1 MSTAPE
7 RTIRRNNP
15 RAIAWMIFAVGVL
28 ALMDAGLKLLS
39 PHYSG
44 LQVAAL
50 RGLGAWPIVVLWIL
64 AHRKVGTLFRVR
76 WGIQV
81 SRGVAAVFMLAAF
94 AYALKTMPLSGVYV
108 LFFVAPF
115 IITAISVPLLGEKV
129 EPRRWLV
136 MGIGMIGVL
145 IALRPT
151 GEGVFTLAGL
161 AVLFS
166 ATCYAVAAVG
176 SRLASRTDSTESLM
190 FWMTTILAIGA
201 TALAWPNWIPI
212 RPEDTWIIVGVAFAG
227 AVGQY
232 ALTEAFRWGEA
243 SAVAPFEYSALAWG
257 IVLDL
262 TIWHTLPD
270 RWVFVGG
277 AIIVASGIYLARR
290 EHAPPV
296 DPEHP

>member
-1 MSTAPE
+1 M
-7 RTIRRNNP
+7 RRDNP
-15 RAIAWMIFAVGVL
+15 RAIVWMILAVGVL

-50 RGLGAWPIVVLWIL
+50 RGLGAWPIVVLWII
-64 AHRKVGTLFRVR
+64 ARRKTDTLLSVR
-76 WGIQV
+76 WGIHI
-81 SRGVAAVFMLAAF
+81 SRGIASVFMLAAF
-94 AYALKTMPLSGVYV
+94 AYALKSMPLSGVYV

-115 IITAISVPLLGEKV
+115 IITAISMPLLGEKV

-136 MGIGMIGVL
+136 MGVGMIGVL

-190 FWMTTILAIGA
+190 FWMTTLLAIGA
-201 TALAWPNWIPI
+201 TALAAPNWIPI
-212 RPEDTWIIVGVAFAG
+212 RPEHTWIIVGVAFAG
-227 AVGQY
+227 AIGQH

-257 IVLDL
+257 IGLDL
-262 TIWHTLPD
+262 AIWQTLPD

-296 DPEHP
+296 DTAHP